1 MQLAQQHQ
9 ILATRSSGMTP
20 RRAMIIGGVGLLH
33 IAAIYGLM
41 HGMVAKAIEII
52 HPPIV
57 VTVDTK
63 TPPKI
68 VTPPPPPTLVRP
80 SQPMVESPPKPE
92 IVIADTPPQ
101 QTITLPPPTIP
112 TNPQPPA
119 DANASGLTATHTV
132 PPYPALARAASHQ
145 GTVLLQLV
153 VSPEGAVATA
163 TVVTS
168 SGYPELDQAAV
179 AWVISHWKYKP
190 ALQNG
195 LAVASQTQAAVK
207 FDLKLARG

>member
-9 ILATRSSGMTP
+9 ILATGSSRMTP

-33 IAAIYGLM
+33 VAAIYGLM
-41 HGMVAKAIEII
+41 NGMVAKAIEII
-52 HPPIV
+52 HPPII

-63 TPPKI
+63 TPPK
-68 VTPPPPPTLVRP
+68 VFLPPPPPTLVRP
-80 SQPMVESPPKPE
+80 SQPMVETPVKPV
-92 IVIADTPPQ
+92 IVVDTPPQ
-101 QTITLPPPTIP
+101 HEIFVPPAPPKP

-119 DANASGLTATHTV
+119 DANASGLTGTHTV

-153 VSPEGAVATA
+153 VSPEGAVANA

-168 SGYPELDQAAV
+168 SGFPELDQAAV
-179 AWVISHWKYKP
+179 AWVMSHWKYKP

-207 FDLKLARG
+207 FDLKQARG